1 MVPSRARASTARMA
15 AATESTSSSTAT
27 TSLAVIC
34 WDTLAGRVNIRYPSS
49 PSRFLEKRWI
59 WMIRVSTKA
68 AIKRP
73 EAQGAHR
80 HSDDII
86 ERGAEPLQVPQQ
98 EVGQHRRQDQ
108 AAIHGDTHP
117 RDRLPL
123 VSNQFA
129 QHANTSRNR
138 VSTDLPVSSRM
149 ASTSLCRT
157 MTPSRI
163 KTTSSSTRSMSAIRW
178 VESRTLASSL

>member
-68 AIKRP
+68 AIKSP
-73 EAQGAHR
+73 KHR
-80 HSDDII
+80 VLI
-86 ERGAEPLQVPQQ
+86 
-98 EVGQHRRQDQ
+98 
-108 AAIHGDTHP
+108 AI
-117 RDRLPL
+117 
-123 VSNQFA
+123 VMIS
-129 QHANTSRNR
+129 
-138 VSTDLPVSSRM
+138 
-149 ASTSLCRT
+149 
-157 MTPSRI
+157 
-163 KTTSSSTRSMSAIRW
+163 
-178 VESRTLASSL
+178 